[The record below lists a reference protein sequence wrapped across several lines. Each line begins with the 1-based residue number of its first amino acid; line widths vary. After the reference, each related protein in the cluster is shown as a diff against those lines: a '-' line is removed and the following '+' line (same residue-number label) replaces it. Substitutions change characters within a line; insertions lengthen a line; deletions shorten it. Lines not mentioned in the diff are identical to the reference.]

1 MPKMK
6 THRGAAKRF
15 RYTGAG
21 RIRRAKAYKSHLLAK
36 KSSRRK
42 RRLGQLVL
50 VNPSDQS
57 HVRRLLPYS

>member
-15 RYTGAG
+15 RYTGGG

-36 KSSRRK
+36 KPSRRK
-42 RRLGQLVL
+42 RRLRHLVL
-50 VNPSDQS
+50 VNPSDQR
-57 HVRRLLPYS
+57 HVRRLLPYG